1 MRSSALQRRQSDS
14 HPHRISTWELIRHA
28 AATEHNPT
36 KLVSPQP
43 SHSISYTHLPPFFG
57 VVRGVWGCR
66 GGKMGRQG
74 QDGSAA
80 LPGMRMQRSQSRLSL
95 SASFEALAVYFPCMN
110 SFDEADGG
118 KNEVTFQVWR
128 MLKCPVFVKALF
140 VSAQFGH

>member
-1 MRSSALQRRQSDS
+1 
-14 HPHRISTWELIRHA
+14 
-28 AATEHNPT
+28 
-36 KLVSPQP
+36 
-43 SHSISYTHLPPFFG
+43 
-57 VVRGVWGCR
+57 
-66 GGKMGRQG
+66 MGRQG

-118 KNEVTFQVWR
+118 KNEVTYQVWR